1 MVDTCNP
8 FPPEGTGPTAEP
20 SAMKDFFSKKN
31 PHNILII
38 HPEVSNRPRK
48 EINGTGS
55 FGNLFFL

>member
-8 FPPEGTGPTAEP
+8 FLPQGTGPTAES
-20 SAMKDFFSKKN
+20 SAIKDFFFLKK
-31 PHNILII
+31 PHNILIV
-38 HPEVSNRPRK
+38 HSEVSNKLRK